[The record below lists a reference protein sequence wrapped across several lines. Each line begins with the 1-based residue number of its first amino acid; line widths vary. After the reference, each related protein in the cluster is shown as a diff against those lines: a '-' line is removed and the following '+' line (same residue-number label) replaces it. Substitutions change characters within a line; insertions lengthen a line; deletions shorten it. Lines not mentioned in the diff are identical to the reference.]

1 MMEMENEELKLIG
14 LNPEWSNGLCAK
26 IFEKLNGLLRRFI
39 YFEDPSYYPLSALY
53 VLLTHFY
60 PIFDEVPYLL
70 ITGLFDSGKSRL
82 GDIFEGTSLN
92 PTNSSDYTPASLY
105 RTIEDKGA
113 LTLIIDE
120 AEELSYLKRAILLSI
135 LRSGYRRNGKVV
147 RCDKG
152 EPIEFPTF
160 CPKIIINQRGLID
173 PALESRTI
181 PVPMIR
187 SQNHLETFRFATVGP
202 EFREAKNLIR
212 LFVQGYGDIIFRRYI
227 SFKGV
232 DGLTNRDLE
241 VWTPIIIIAEILDS
255 AIPDS
260 SIRSQMLELARRIIL
275 QRRRRQLIENRDAQI
290 LEATR
295 AFVEATS
302 PIPKDG
308 KDFYVGE
315 QLSKSIKDRWGIPN
329 LKIEQVSRTL
339 SNHNI
344 LRDIQR
350 IRLDINDRGSISKT
364 QKTCYELDKGRLTEL
379 TRDYFE

>member
-1 MMEMENEELKLIG
+1 
-14 LNPEWSNGLCAK
+14 
-26 IFEKLNGLLRRFI
+26 
-39 YFEDPSYYPLSALY
+39 
-53 VLLTHFY
+53 
-60 PIFDEVPYLL
+60 
-70 ITGLFDSGKSRL
+70 
-82 GDIFEGTSLN
+82 
-92 PTNSSDYTPASLY
+92 
-105 RTIEDKGA
+105 
-113 LTLIIDE
+113 
-120 AEELSYLKRAILLSI
+120 
-135 LRSGYRRNGKVV
+135 
-147 RCDKG
+147 
-152 EPIEFPTF
+152 
-160 CPKIIINQRGLID
+160 
-173 PALESRTI
+173 
-181 PVPMIR
+181 
-187 SQNHLETFRFATVGP
+187 
-202 EFREAKNLIR
+202 
-212 LFVQGYGDIIFRRYI
+212 VQGYGDIIFRRYI
-227 SFKGV
+227 SFQGV
-232 DGLTNRDLE
+232 DSLTNRELE